1 MAEEKISII
10 GGGSAYVPGI
20 MYSFARLGGDIP
32 GSEICLM
39 DIDPSRL
46 PVMQKLSEAMVKEAG
61 VELRVTDTT
70 DLKESLEGTTFVLT
84 NFRPGGLECLR
95 LDEEIPAKYGILG
108 QETTGPGGTF
118 FALRSVPQVLKL
130 CEAMEEVCPDAWL
143 INYTNPT
150 NFIADAVNRRSRVK
164 CLSICT
170 GGGNGLYYG
179 LTRAFGMKL
188 GEVRPTCG
196 GTNHPANWLIG
207 LQVKGE
213 DGLPLLQKSTEERLK
228 KAEAEI
234 LFQERKYVEFRMKIW
249 DTYGVYPANAG
260 YLYPYFHHDEVL
272 ARYTAGGS
280 LYSRFMKDLPTQWKN
295 FEAMA
300 KGEKPV
306 YLDPKMHHT
315 SVGHGDIATHL
326 IISIATNR
334 QREFHVNI
342 PNEGS
347 ITNISQG
354 SIVEVP
360 ALVDSSGARPIC
372 LGGLPRG
379 VQGLTQG
386 IINWEELTVDAAL
399 SGDREL
405 VLQALMAHPRWP
417 LTLDSAEKLCDE
429 MLRAQAKYLPQF
441 SKG

>member
-20 MYSFARLGGDIP
+20 LYSFARLGGGIL

-39 DIDPSRL
+39 DIAPSRL
-46 PVMQKLSEAMVKEAG
+46 PVMQKLGDVMVREAG
-61 VELRVTDTT
+61 VDLRVTATT
-70 DLKESLEGTTFVLT
+70 DLKESLEDTTFVLT

-130 CEAMEEVCPDAWL
+130 CEAMEEVCPNAWL

-164 CLSICT
+164 CISICT

-179 LTRAFGMKL
+179 LTQTFGMKL

-196 GTNHPANWLIG
+196 GTNHPANWLIQ
-207 LQVKGE
+207 LQARGE
-213 DGLPLLQKSTEERLK
+213 NGLPLLRKLTEERLK
-228 KAEAEI
+228 KATG
-234 LFQERKYVEFRMKIW
+234 QERKYAEFRVRIW

-260 YLYPYFHHDEVL
+260 YLYPYFHHDEAL
-272 ARYTAGGS
+272 DRYRAGDS
-280 LYSRFMKDLPTQWKN
+280 LYSRFMKDLPIQWNN

-300 KGEKPV
+300 RGEKPV

-315 SVGHGDIATHL
+315 GVGHGDIATQL
-326 IISIATNR
+326 IMSIATNG

-347 ITNISQG
+347 ITNIPQG
-354 SIVEVP
+354 SVVEVP
-360 ALVDSSGARPIC
+360 ALVDSSGARPMC
-372 LGGLPRG
+372 LGGLPKG
-379 VQGLTQG
+379 VLGLTQG

-399 SGDREL
+399 AGDREL

-429 MLRAQAKYLPQF
+429 MLKAQAKYLPQF
-441 SKG
+441 SK